1 MAGIA
6 SGERL
11 APRAKLSARIVESLR
26 EDLLGGLILPGQR
39 LPTESQMTAQFG
51 VSRTVVREAIAAL
64 AADGL
69 VEARQGSGVFAT
81 RHVASAIGAMASEM
95 GRRVSSALNVLEVR
109 LAIEVESAAL
119 AAQRHS
125 PSQEAA
131 IQEAFFE
138 FERLLRLNEPT
149 GPADLA
155 FHRAIAAATGNPSY
169 LDVLDAL
176 GRNAIPCDVTSPDST
191 EFVQD
196 REYQGGLQQEHL
208 AILNAISARHAEA
221 AREAMRAHLSNSQK
235 RYRSRMHER
244 QANYATSIT
253 DEQD

>member
-1 MAGIA
+1 MT
-6 SGERL
+6 SSPPV
-11 APRAKLSARIVESLR
+11 PRTKLSARIVEALR
-26 EDLLGGLILPGQR
+26 DDLVGGAIQAGQK
-39 LPTESQMTAQFG
+39 LPTETQLTAQFG

-81 RHVASAIGAMASEM
+81 RHLTSTLGAMASEM

-119 AAQRHS
+119 AAERRS
-125 PSQEAA
+125 PSQEAV

-138 FERLLRLNEPT
+138 FERLLRLDQPT
-149 GPADLA
+149 GGADLA

-176 GRNAIPCDVTSPDST
+176 GRNAIPCDVTSPDTT
-191 EFVQD
+191 EFVQS
-196 REYQGGLQQEHL
+196 REYQQQLQREHL
-208 AILNAISARHAEA
+208 AILTAISARDADG
-221 AREAMRAHLSNSQK
+221 ARQAMRAHLTNSQT
-235 RYRSRMHER
+235 RYRARLHER
-244 QANYATSIT
+244 QANYATSIS
-253 DEQD
+253 EQD

>member
-1 MAGIA
+1 MATA
-6 SGERL
+6 QFT
-11 APRAKLSARIVESLR
+11 PRTKLSARIVETLR
-26 EDLLGGLILPGQR
+26 EDLMAGAITPGQK
-39 LPTESQMTAQFG
+39 LPTESQLTMQFG

-69 VEARQGSGVFAT
+69 VESRQGSGVFAT
-81 RHVASAIGAMASEM
+81 RHLTSTLGAMASEM

-109 LAIEVESAAL
+109 LAIEIESAAL

-138 FERLLRLNEPT
+138 FERLLRLDQPT
-149 GPADLA
+149 GAADLA

-176 GRNAIPCDVTSPDST
+176 GRKAIPCDVTSPDST

-196 REYQGGLQQEHL
+196 REYQLRLQREHL
-208 AILNAISARHAEA
+208 AILNAISARDSDG
-221 AREAMRAHLSNSQK
+221 AREAMRLHLTNSQK
-235 RYRSRMHER
+235 RYRSRLHER
-244 QANYATSIT
+244 QANYATSVA
-253 DEQD
+253 EQD

>member
-1 MAGIA
+1 MVATQWV
-6 SGERL
+6 
-11 APRAKLSARIVESLR
+11 PRPKLSARVVESLR
-26 EDLLGGLILPGQR
+26 SDLMAGAIGAGQK
-39 LPTESQMTAQFG
+39 LPTESQLTTQFG

-69 VEARQGSGVFAT
+69 VESRQGSGVFAT
-81 RHVASAIGAMASEM
+81 RHLTSAFGAMASEM

-138 FERLLRLNEPT
+138 FERLLRTNEPT
-149 GPADLA
+149 APADLA

-169 LDVLDAL
+169 IDVLDAL
-176 GRNAIPCDVTSPDST
+176 GRKAIPCDVTSPDST

-196 REYQGGLQQEHL
+196 RAYQLGLQQEHL
-208 AILNAISARHAEA
+208 AILNAISARNADA
-221 AREAMRAHLSNSQK
+221 AREAMRLHLGNSQT
-235 RYRSRMHER
+235 RYRARLHER
-244 QANYATSIT
+244 QANYATLAT
-253 DEQD
+253 EQD

>member
-1 MAGIA
+1 
-6 SGERL
+6 L
-11 APRAKLSARIVESLR
+11 
-26 EDLLGGLILPGQR
+26 
-39 LPTESQMTAQFG
+39 TTQFG

-69 VEARQGSGVFAT
+69 VESRQGSGVFAT
-81 RHVASAIGAMASEM
+81 RHLTSTLGAMASEM

-138 FERLLRLNEPT
+138 FERLLRTNEPT
-149 GPADLA
+149 APADLA

-169 LDVLDAL
+169 IDVLDAL
-176 GRNAIPCDVTSPDST
+176 GRKAIPCDVTSPDST

-196 REYQGGLQQEHL
+196 RDYQLGLQREHL
-208 AILNAISARHAEA
+208 AILNAISACDADG
-221 AREAMRAHLSNSQK
+221 AREAMRIHLSNSQT
-235 RYRSRMHER
+235 RYRARLHER
-244 QANYATSIT
+244 QANYATLAT
-253 DEQD
+253 EQD

>member
-1 MAGIA
+1 MAA
-6 SGERL
+6 MQT
-11 APRAKLSARIVESLR
+11 APRAKLSARIVDTLR
-26 EDLLGGLILPGQR
+26 EDLMAGAILPGHK
-39 LPTESQMTAQFG
+39 LPTESQLTAQFG

-81 RHVASAIGAMASEM
+81 RHLTSTLGAMASEM

-119 AAQRHS
+119 AAQRHN
-125 PSQEAA
+125 PAQEAA

-138 FERLLRLNEPT
+138 FERLLRIDEPT
-149 GPADLA
+149 GAADLA

-176 GRNAIPCDVTSPDST
+176 GRKAIPCDVTSPDTT

-196 REYQGGLQQEHL
+196 REYQARLQREHL
-208 AILNAISARHAEA
+208 AILNAISARDSDA
-221 AREAMRAHLSNSQK
+221 AREAMRLHLTNSQK
-235 RYRSRMHER
+235 RYRSRLHER
-244 QANYATSIT
+244 QANYATSLAAE
-253 DEQD
+253 D

>member
-1 MAGIA
+1 MATEA
-6 SGERL
+6 QT
-11 APRAKLSARIVESLR
+11 APRRKLADRIIESIR
-26 EDLLGGLILPGQR
+26 ADLLTGSFPPGR
-39 LPTESQMTAQFG
+39 KLPTESQLTMQFG

-69 VEARQGSGVFAT
+69 VESRQGSGVFAT
-81 RHVASAIGAMASEM
+81 RHLTSTLGAMASEV

-138 FERLLRLNEPT
+138 FERLLRTNEPT
-149 GPADLA
+149 GGADLA

-169 LDVLDAL
+169 IDV
-176 GRNAIPCDVTSPDST
+176 
-191 EFVQD
+191 
-196 REYQGGLQQEHL
+196 
-208 AILNAISARHAEA
+208 
-221 AREAMRAHLSNSQK
+221 
-235 RYRSRMHER
+235 
-244 QANYATSIT
+244 
-253 DEQD
+253 

>member
-1 MAGIA
+1 MTA
-6 SGERL
+6 STSR
-11 APRAKLSARIVESLR
+11 PRTKLSARIVETLR
-26 EDLLGGLILPGQR
+26 QDLLGGAIAAGHR
-39 LPTESQMTAQFG
+39 LPTESQLTTQFG

-69 VEARQGSGVFAT
+69 VESRQGSGVFAT
-81 RHVASAIGAMASEM
+81 RHLSSTVGAIASEM

-138 FERLLRLNEPT
+138 FERLLRLDQPT
-149 GPADLA
+149 GTADLA

-169 LDVLDAL
+169 LDVLEAL
-176 GRNAIPCDVTSPDST
+176 GRNAIPCDVASPEST

-196 REYQGGLQQEHL
+196 RDYQTRLQAEHL
-208 AILNAISARHAEA
+208 AILKAISARDADG
-221 AREAMRAHLSNSQK
+221 ARRAMRQHLGNSQA
-235 RYRSRMHER
+235 RYRKRLHER

-253 DEQD
+253 EQD

>member
-1 MAGIA
+1 MAEHA
-6 SGERL
+6 DLQR
-11 APRAKLSARIVESLR
+11 APRRKLADRVVEVIR
-26 EDLLGGLILPGQR
+26 ADLLAGAIPPGR
-39 LPTESQMTAQFG
+39 KLPTEMQLTVQFG

-69 VEARQGSGVFAT
+69 VESRQGAGIFAT
-81 RHVASAIGAMASEM
+81 RHVASTIGAMASEM

-119 AAQRHS
+119 AAERRS

-138 FERLLRLNEPT
+138 FERLLRTNQPT

-176 GRNAIPCDVTSPDST
+176 GRKAIPCDVSSPDST
-191 EFVQD
+191 ELVQD
-196 REYQGGLQQEHL
+196 QEFQSGLQREHL
-208 AILNAISARHAEA
+208 AILNAISSRDSGG
-221 AREAMRAHLSNSQK
+221 AREAMRIHLSNSQA
-235 RYRSRMHER
+235 RYRARMYER
-244 QANYATSIT
+244 QANYATLVG
-253 DEQD
+253 EQE

>member
-1 MAGIA
+1 MTDLQ
-6 SGERL
+6 R
-11 APRAKLSARIVESLR
+11 APRRKLADRVVEAIR
-26 EDLLGGLILPGQR
+26 ADLLAGDVPPGHK
-39 LPTESQMTAQFG
+39 LPTEMQLTVQFG

-69 VEARQGSGVFAT
+69 VEPRQGAGIFVT
-81 RHVASAIGAMASEM
+81 RHLASTFGAMASEM

-119 AAQRHS
+119 AAERHS
-125 PSQEAA
+125 PAQEAV

-138 FERLLRLNEPT
+138 FERLLRVGQTT

-176 GRNAIPCDVTSPDST
+176 GRKAIPCDLSTPDST
-191 EFVQD
+191 ELVQD
-196 REYQGGLQQEHL
+196 REYQAGLQREHL
-208 AILNAISARHAEA
+208 AILNAISSRDSAG
-221 AREAMRAHLSNSQK
+221 AREAMRVHLSNSQT
-235 RYRSRMHER
+235 RYRARMYER
-244 QANYATSIT
+244 QANYAASVS
-253 DEQD
+253 DEE

>member
-1 MAGIA
+1 MATMQTT
-6 SGERL
+6 
-11 APRAKLSARIVESLR
+11 PRTKLSARIVDTLR
-26 EDLLGGLILPGQR
+26 EELMAGAILPGHK
-39 LPTESQMTAQFG
+39 LPTESQLTTQFG

-81 RHVASAIGAMASEM
+81 RHLTSTLGAMASEM

-125 PSQEAA
+125 PAQEAA

-138 FERLLRLNEPT
+138 FERLLRIDEPT
-149 GPADLA
+149 GAADLA

-176 GRNAIPCDVTSPDST
+176 GRKAIPCDVTSPDTT

-196 REYQGGLQQEHL
+196 REYQARLQREHL
-208 AILNAISARHAEA
+208 AILNAISARDSDA
-221 AREAMRAHLSNSQK
+221 AREAMRLHLTNSQK
-235 RYRSRMHER
+235 RYRSRLHER
-244 QANYATSIT
+244 QANYATSVAAE
-253 DEQD
+253 D

>member
-1 MAGIA
+1 MATPH
-6 SGERL
+6 S
-11 APRAKLSARIVESLR
+11 APRTKLSARIVETLR
-26 EDLLGGLILPGQR
+26 EDLVAGVIPAGQK
-39 LPTESQMTAQFG
+39 LPTESQLTAQFG

-69 VEARQGSGVFAT
+69 VESRQGSGVFAT
-81 RHVASAIGAMASEM
+81 RHLTSTLGAMASEM

-138 FERLLRLNEPT
+138 FERLLRLDEPT
-149 GPADLA
+149 GAADLA

-196 REYQGGLQQEHL
+196 REYQSRLQREHL
-208 AILNAISARHAEA
+208 AILNAISARDSDA
-221 AREAMRAHLSNSQK
+221 AREAMRLHLANSQK
-235 RYRSRMHER
+235 RYRARLHER

-253 DEQD
+253 EQD

>member
-1 MAGIA
+1 MA
-6 SGERL
+6 STHS
-11 APRAKLSARIVESLR
+11 APRTKLSARIVETLR
-26 EDLLGGLILPGQR
+26 EDLMAGAIPPGQK
-39 LPTESQMTAQFG
+39 LPTESQLTTQFG

-69 VEARQGSGVFAT
+69 VESRQGSGVFAT
-81 RHVASAIGAMASEM
+81 RHLTSTLGAMASEM

-138 FERLLRLNEPT
+138 FERLLRTNEPT
-149 GPADLA
+149 APADLA

-169 LDVLDAL
+169 IDVLDAL
-176 GRNAIPCDVTSPDST
+176 GRKAIPCDVTSPDST

-196 REYQGGLQQEHL
+196 RDYQLGLQREHL
-208 AILNAISARHAEA
+208 AILNAISARDADG
-221 AREAMRAHLSNSQK
+221 AREAMRIHLSNSQT
-235 RYRSRMHER
+235 RYRARLHER
-244 QANYATSIT
+244 QANYATLAT
-253 DEQD
+253 EQD

>member
-1 MAGIA
+1 MAGLT
-6 SGERL
+6 ELNRT
-11 APRAKLSARIVESLR
+11 PRRKLSTRVVEAIR
-26 EDLLGGLILPGQR
+26 ADLLAGSIPPGHK
-39 LPTESQMTAQFG
+39 LPTEMQLTAQFG

-69 VEARQGSGVFAT
+69 VESRQGAGIFVT
-81 RHVASAIGAMASEM
+81 RHLTSTLGAMASEM

-119 AAQRHS
+119 AAERRS

-138 FERLLRLNEPT
+138 FEMLLRRDEPT

-176 GRNAIPCDVTSPDST
+176 GRRAIPCDISSPDST

-196 REYQGGLQQEHL
+196 REYQMSLQREHL
-208 AILNAISARHAEA
+208 AILNAISARDSAG
-221 AREAMRAHLSNSQK
+221 ARAAMRVHLTNSQT
-235 RYRSRMHER
+235 RYSARMYER
-244 QANYATSIT
+244 QANYATGIT
-253 DEQD
+253 GED